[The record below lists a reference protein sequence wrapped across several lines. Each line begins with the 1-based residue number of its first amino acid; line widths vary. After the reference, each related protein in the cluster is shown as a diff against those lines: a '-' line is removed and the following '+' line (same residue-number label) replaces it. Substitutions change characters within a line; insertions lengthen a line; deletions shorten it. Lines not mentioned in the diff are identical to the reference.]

1 MAALY
6 SCRKVSTEGRTWK
19 KVDIEIMH
27 DRWGQASA
35 QIEDLWLLSGGKT
48 NQDGGGTYDSA
59 PETSDLLALDLSIT
73 FQASDPP
80 WQILLPASGPA
91 VAFHTLTTLSDNQ
104 LLLFGGSATS
114 LAVPSGNDSSYL
126 VDFPTNALAS
136 GVSVSFAQYTSPQPM
151 RRTYAATVAIS
162 TQSTATSY
170 IIGGLKNDGSGTAFN
185 EIYSLSIP
193 TGSPASSGTFTALT
207 PGPLVYGHTATV
219 LQSEDGEPMIVVI
232 GGVTPDQYGSASSM
246 AAMDEIWTYS
256 PSTDQ
261 WISFAASGEIP
272 STRRGHVAI
281 ALGSNHVLIHGG
293 ANQAASQV
301 YQDLY
306 SLQIDQDGAIW
317 SLVEKETPVG
327 ARFGHSVT
335 TIGDNAL
342 IAFGYGSNQAAD
354 TSLAIYNLLTHEW
367 ADTFSPAVIPA
378 APSQT
383 QSPIITSVTDQAGST
398 VAGVV
403 TTQTQVSDGITSIV
417 TTVLPPAATVPT
429 AAAQPTTQPQ
439 FSVPGQ
445 APVTGSV
452 ISSTPT
458 ASSDTKAAPPQ
469 KTVIIGS
476 VAGVLG
482 ALIAGGA
489 VWYLRRR
496 NSSKA
501 LYAAALRSQDGDDDG
516 LMGEK
521 GDKSWSGQVLAAR
534 QIGQSKQPKKW
545 ATFFNGAPSNRGA
558 RFDMLADEESDV
570 WAERDSLDGDTLA
583 RRSSVSTWRSR
594 GSRNVSTGWQDA
606 PLADEVNEERRGL
619 ASEEAERA
627 LEESRRAGMG
637 IWDDSRYPPER
648 SKTRSSYMNTSLGS
662 WLATDEEEPAH
673 EARRMRTLSTRA
685 EADPFEEPEAVFD
698 LGDETAGD
706 TTIEDTTS
714 LADTSRLTE
723 ESYVTNQST
732 EQSVVSSLPTSA
744 SSHSGFSIKNPLP
757 PPASFFSPSQS
768 LYGSTFSSAV
778 PATPETYSPL
788 VRGGTWFSRSTTGT
802 APHRALSPIRDPT
815 PVPSPPVKVETP
827 TSEDPFIDQVDEAG
841 RTDKRTAATR
851 TGSQA
856 SKYSNLSVSTANSSQ
871 LEAKFANM
879 Q

>member
-6 SCRKVSTEGRTWK
+6 SYRQVRAGTRVRS

-35 QIEDLWLLSGGKT
+35 QINDLWLLSGGKT
-48 NQDGGGTYDSA
+48 NQGGGATYDSA
-59 PETSDLLALDLSIT
+59 PATSDLLALDLSST
-73 FQASDPP
+73 FQASNPP
-80 WQILLPASGPA
+80 WQILSSAPGPA
-91 VAFHTLTTLSDNQ
+91 VAFHTLTTLSENQ

-126 VDFPTNALAS
+126 VDFPTSALTSGAS
-136 GVSVSFAQYTSPQPM
+136 ISYAQYASPQPM
-151 RRTYAATVAIS
+151 RRSYAATVAIS
-162 TQSTATSY
+162 TQSTVTSY

-193 TGSPASSGTFTALT
+193 TDSPASSGTFTALT

-246 AAMDEIWTYS
+246 AAMNEIWTYS

-261 WISFAASGEIP
+261 WTSLTASGDIP
-272 STRRGHVAI
+272 STRRGHIAI

-293 ANQAASQV
+293 ANEAASQV

-317 SLVEKETPVG
+317 SLVEEETPVG

-367 ADTFSPAVIPA
+367 ADTFSPAVLSA
-378 APSQT
+378 ATSQT
-383 QSPIITSVTDQAGST
+383 PSQSPIDQAGST
-398 VAGVV
+398 VPAVV

-417 TTVLPPAATVPT
+417 TTVLPASAALPT

-458 ASSDTKAAPPQ
+458 ASSDNKAAPPQ
-469 KTVIIGS
+469 RTVIIGS

-534 QIGQSKQPKKW
+534 QVGQSKQPKKW
-545 ATFFNGAPSNRGA
+545 ATFFNGAPSHRGA

-570 WAERDSLDGDTLA
+570 WAERDSLDGDSLA
-583 RRSSVSTWRSR
+583 RRSSASTWRSR

-606 PLADEVNEERRGL
+606 PLADEEDEERRGL

-662 WLATDEEEPAH
+662 WLATDEEQPAH
-673 EARRMRTLSTRA
+673 EDHRMRTLSSRA

-698 LGDETAGD
+698 LGDETVGD

-723 ESYVTNQST
+723 ESYITNQST

-778 PATPETYSPL
+778 PATPDTYSPL
-788 VRGGTWFSRSTTGT
+788 VRGGTWFSRFTTGT